1 MENGKWKIKGR
12 RMRTSNKVRKTLETE
27 VKIELNID
35 GTGKREI
42 STPIK
47 FFTHMLEQFAA
58 HGSFDLKIDVQ
69 SHDKDNHHVI
79 EDVAITLGDA
89 FKEALGDKKGITRYG
104 SFILPMDEAL
114 SLAVIDLSGRAF
126 SKVDIEIKDEK
137 TSDFETVLLPHF
149 FNSFAQASLSTIHV
163 KMLDGSDTHHIIEAV
178 FKSFARAL
186 RIACSTDETKKD
198 IITSTKGLL

>member
-1 MENGKWKIKGR
+1 
-12 RMRTSNKVRKTLETE
+12 MRTSVKERKTLETE
-27 VKIELNID
+27 VKIELNLD

-42 STPIK
+42 NTPIK

-58 HGSFDLKIDVQ
+58 HGGFDLKINVQ
-69 SHDKDNHHVI
+69 SNDKDNHHVV

-89 FKEALGDKKGITRYG
+89 FKEALSEKKGINRYG

-114 SLAVIDLSGRAF
+114 LLSVVDLSGRAF
-126 SKVDIEIKDEK
+126 SKLDILVKDEK

-149 FNSFAQASLSTIHV
+149 FSSFAQSSSSTIHI
-163 KMLDGSDTHHIIEAV
+163 KMIDGIDTHHIIEAV

-186 RIACSTDETKKD
+186 RIACSIDETKKD
-198 IITSTKGLL
+198 IVPSTKGIL

>member
-1 MENGKWKIKGR
+1 
-12 RMRTSNKVRKTLETE
+12 MRTSSKERKTFETE

-79 EDVAITLGDA
+79 EDVALTLGDA
-89 FKEALGDKKGITRYG
+89 FKEALADKKGITRYG
-104 SFILPMDEAL
+104 SFTLPMDEAL
-114 SLAVIDLSGRAF
+114 SLAVVDLSGRAF
-126 SKVDIEIKDEK
+126 SKVDVEIKDEK

-149 FNSFAQASLSTIHV
+149 FNSFAQASLSTIHI
-163 KMLDGSDTHHIIEAV
+163 KMLDGTDTHHIIEAV

-186 RIACSTDETKKD
+186 RIACSVDETKKD
-198 IITSTKGLL
+198 IIPSTKGLL

>member
-1 MENGKWKIKGR
+1 
-12 RMRTSNKVRKTLETE
+12 MRTSNKTRKTLETE
-27 VKIELNID
+27 VKIELNVD
-35 GTGKREI
+35 GTGVREI
-42 STPIK
+42 NTPIK

-58 HGSFDLKIDVQ
+58 HGSFDLKIDVR

-79 EDVAITLGDA
+79 EDVALTLGEA

-104 SFILPMDEAL
+104 SFTLPMDEAL

-126 SKVDIEIKDEK
+126 SKVDVDIKDEK

-149 FNSFAQASLSTIHV
+149 FNSFAQASLSTIHI
-163 KMLDGSDTHHIIEAV
+163 KLLDGTDTHHIIEAV

-186 RIACSTDETKKD
+186 GCACSFDEAKKG
-198 IITSTKGLL
+198 IIPSTKGLL

>member
-1 MENGKWKIKGR
+1 
-12 RMRTSNKVRKTLETE
+12 MRTSEKIRKTLETE
-27 VKIELNID
+27 VKIELDID
-35 GTGKREI
+35 GTGEREI
-42 STPIK
+42 NTPIK

-58 HGSFDLKIDVQ
+58 HGGFDLKINVQ

-79 EDVAITLGDA
+79 EDVALTLGEA
-89 FKEALGDKKGITRYG
+89 FKEALGDKRGIHRYG

-114 SLAVIDLSGRAF
+114 SLAVVDLSGRAF
-126 SKVDIEIKDEK
+126 SRIDVEIKDEK

-149 FNSFAQASLSTIHV
+149 FNSFAQSSLSTIHI

-186 RIACSTDETKKD
+186 RTACSIDESKKD
-198 IITSTKGLL
+198 IIPSTKGLL

>member
-1 MENGKWKIKGR
+1 
-12 RMRTSNKVRKTLETE
+12 MRISEKTRKTLETE

-42 STPIK
+42 NTPIK
-47 FFTHMLEQFAA
+47 FFTHMLEQLAA

-79 EDVAITLGDA
+79 EDVALTLGDA
-89 FKEALGDKKGITRYG
+89 FKEALGDKTGVTRYG

-114 SLAVIDLSGRAF
+114 SLAVVDLSGRAF
-126 SKVDIEIKDEK
+126 SRTDVQIKDEK

-149 FNSFAQASLSTIHV
+149 FNSFAQASLSTIHI

-186 RIACSTDETKKD
+186 KIACSIDEKNKNT
-198 IITSTKGLL
+198 IPSTKGLL

>member
-1 MENGKWKIKGR
+1 MRSSEKI
-12 RMRTSNKVRKTLETE
+12 RKTLETE

-42 STPIK
+42 NTPIK

-58 HGSFDLKIDVQ
+58 HGSFDLKIEVQ

-79 EDVAITLGDA
+79 EDVALTLGEA
-89 FKEALGDKKGITRYG
+89 FKDALADKKGVTRYG

-114 SLAVIDLSGRAF
+114 SLAVVDLSGRAF
-126 SKVDIEIKDEK
+126 SRTDVQIKDEK

-149 FNSFAQASLSTIHV
+149 FNSFAQASLSTIHI
-163 KMLDGSDTHHIIEAV
+163 KMLDGTDTHHIIEAV

-186 RIACSTDETKKD
+186 KIACSIDEKNKD
-198 IITSTKGLL
+198 TVPSTKGIL

>member
-1 MENGKWKIKGR
+1 MRQSEKI
-12 RMRTSNKVRKTLETE
+12 RKTLETE
-27 VKIELNID
+27 VKIGLKID

-58 HGSFDLKIDVQ
+58 HGGFDLKIDVQ

-79 EDVAITLGDA
+79 EDVALTLGEA
-89 FKEALGDKKGITRYG
+89 FKEALGDKKGICRYG
-104 SFILPMDEAL
+104 SFTLPMDEAL

-126 SKVDIEIKDEK
+126 SKVDVEIKDEK

-149 FNSFAQASLSTIHV
+149 FNSFAQASLSTIHI
-163 KMLDGSDTHHIIEAV
+163 KLLDGTDTHHIIEAV

-186 RIACSTDETKKD
+186 RTACSIDETQKD
-198 IITSTKGLL
+198 IIPSTKGLL

>member
-1 MENGKWKIKGR
+1 MRKSEKI
-12 RMRTSNKVRKTLETE
+12 RKTLETE

-35 GTGKREI
+35 GKGQREI
-42 STPIK
+42 NTPIK

-58 HGSFDLKIDVQ
+58 HGSFDLNIDVK
-69 SHDKDNHHVI
+69 SHDKDNHHVV
-79 EDVAITLGDA
+79 EDVALTLGEA

-114 SLAVIDLSGRAF
+114 SLSVVDLSGRAF
-126 SKVDIEIKDEK
+126 SKTDVSIKDEK

-163 KMLDGSDTHHIIEAV
+163 KMLDGNDTHHIIEAI

-186 RIACSTDETKKD
+186 KISCSIDEKNKD
-198 IITSTKGLL
+198 LIPSTKGLL

>member
-1 MENGKWKIKGR
+1 
-12 RMRTSNKVRKTLETE
+12 MRKSEKLRKTLETE

-79 EDVAITLGDA
+79 EDVALTLGEA
-89 FKEALGDKKGITRYG
+89 FKEALLDKKGITRYG
-104 SFILPMDEAL
+104 SFVLPMDEAL

-126 SKVDIEIKDEK
+126 SKVDVEIKDEK

-149 FNSFAQASLSTIHV
+149 FNSFAQASLSTIHI
-163 KMLDGSDTHHIIEAV
+163 KMLDGTDTHHIIEAV

-198 IITSTKGLL
+198 IIPSTKGLL

>member
-1 MENGKWKIKGR
+1 
-12 RMRTSNKVRKTLETE
+12 MRTSSKERKTFETE

-58 HGSFDLKIDVQ
+58 HGSFDLKINVQ

-79 EDVAITLGDA
+79 EDVALTLGEA
-89 FKEALGDKKGITRYG
+89 FKEALADKKGITRYG
-104 SFILPMDEAL
+104 SFVLPMDEAL

-126 SKVDIEIKDEK
+126 SKVDVEIKDEK

-149 FNSFAQASLSTIHV
+149 FNSFAQANLSTIHI
-163 KMLDGSDTHHIIEAV
+163 KMLDGTDTHHIIEAV

-198 IITSTKGLL
+198 IIPSTKGLL